1 MWKALASSKSRMMQ
15 GGGEMGPDLIGA
27 ALFSGPALRAPPAPE
42 VVNGP
47 VAPADRIGPPQRLR
61 EVSLRLPHRVRQG
74 HSPRQTGSDRGSE
87 RAAGAVRGRRF
98 YPRGPVLAEGF
109 AVVQHV

>member
-27 ALFSGPALRAPPAPE
+27 ALFSGPVLRSPPAVE

-47 VAPADRIGPPQRLR
+47 VAAADRIGPPQRLR

-74 HSPRQTGSDRGSE
+74 HSARQTGRDRGGE
-87 RAAGAVRGRRF
+87 RAAGAGRRRRF
-98 YPRGPVLAEGF
+98 FPP
-109 AVVQHV
+109 